1 MEYHVTFDQLP
12 FTMEEFKAHP
22 MAALKQPEHTAALT
36 VAALCLYPK
45 DKDTALAMLDY
56 LRGPRPLSVMEKQ
69 FINDRFM
76 DGKDY
81 IPRSY
86 FAGAVPEND
95 YTPAQPYTI
104 RMQDSHAPIVEEGY
118 KILDLF
124 SGGAD
129 HPRTVTLR
137 LKPSAGQWF
146 LWDQMLLAGI
156 REPKSRDVWA

>member
-1 MEYHVTFDQLP
+1 MEYNVTFTSLP
-12 FTMEEFKAHP
+12 VTMEEFKASP
-22 MAALKQPEHTAALT
+22 LAALSRPEHTAALT

-45 DKDTALAMLDY
+45 DKDTALAMLDF
-56 LRGPRPLSVMEKQ
+56 LRGPRPLCVMEKQ

-86 FAGAVPEND
+86 FTGASPDND

-104 RMQDSHAPIVEEGY
+104 RMADSHAPIAEEGY
-118 KILDLF
+118 QILDLF

-129 HPRTVTLR
+129 HARTITLR

-146 LWDQMLLAGI
+146 LWEQNLLAGI
-156 REPKSRDVWA
+156 RMPKSSDPWA

>member
-1 MEYHVTFDQLP
+1 MEYNVTFTSLP
-12 FTMEEFKAHP
+12 VTMEEFKASP
-22 MAALKQPEHTAALT
+22 LAALSRPEHTAALT

-45 DKDTALAMLDY
+45 DKDTALAMLDF

-86 FAGAVPEND
+86 FTGASPDND

-104 RMQDSHAPIVEEGY
+104 RMADSHAPIAEEGY
-118 KILDLF
+118 QILDLF
-124 SGGAD
+124 YRKACVI
-129 HPRTVTLR
+129 RR
-137 LKPSAGQWF
+137 LYDRSPDLGSFVVYTEKAIINGR
-146 LWDQMLLAGI
+146 LAI
-156 REPKSRDVWA
+156 I

>member
-1 MEYHVTFDQLP
+1 MEYNVTFETLP
-12 FTMEEFKAHP
+12 TTMEEFKALP
-22 MAALKQPEHTAALT
+22 LAALSRPEHTAALT

-45 DKDTALAMLDY
+45 DKDTSLAMLDY

-76 DGKDY
+76 DGKGY

-86 FAGAVPEND
+86 FSGASPDND
-95 YTPAQPYTI
+95 YTPALPYTV
-104 RMQDSHAPIVEEGY
+104 RMADSHAPIAEEGY

-129 HPRTVTLR
+129 HARTVTLR
-137 LKPSAGQWF
+137 LKPSSGQWF
-146 LWDQMLLAGI
+146 LWEQNLLAGI
-156 REPKSRDVWA
+156 REPKSSDPWA